1 MELRSAEKGAV
12 DLGRHYKAA
21 VRNAGTVLETLQRVR
36 AENQAS
42 LGASNQK
49 TR

>member
-1 MELRSAEKGAV
+1 MELCSAEAV
-12 DLGRHYKAA
+12 AVELGRHYSAA
-21 VRNAGTVLETLQRVR
+21 VRNAGTLLETLERER